1 MNMIVFDTSF
11 LMMLVEKRSYI
22 VEEIIKLLD
31 PVKFEVP
38 TCVIQELQMIMSS
51 KAVKKSKNATL
62 ALRIA
67 ESKMTKVDASRKGSV
82 DDKIISCAR
91 GRNDVFVATMDYAL
105 RKRLMMENLK
115 CITLSNDKVVLC

>member
-1 MNMIVFDTSF
+1 
-11 LMMLVEKRSYI
+11 MLVEKRSYI

-51 KAVKKSKNATL
+51 KAVKKSKNAML

-67 ESKMTKVDASRKGSV
+67 ESKMIKVDASRKGSV

>member
-1 MNMIVFDTSF
+1 MI
-11 LMMLVEKRSYI
+11 
-22 VEEIIKLLD
+22 
-31 PVKFEVP
+31 
-38 TCVIQELQMIMSS
+38 
-51 KAVKKSKNATL
+51 
-62 ALRIA
+62 
-67 ESKMTKVDASRKGSV
+67 KVDASRKGSV